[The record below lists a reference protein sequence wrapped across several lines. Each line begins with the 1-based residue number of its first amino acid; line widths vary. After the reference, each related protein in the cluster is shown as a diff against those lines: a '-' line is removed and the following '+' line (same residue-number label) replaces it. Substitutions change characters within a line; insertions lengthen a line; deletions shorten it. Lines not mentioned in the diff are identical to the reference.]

1 MFEFGRDLRKL
12 FAQARETEDLGWV
25 ELIGVDLLRNEA
37 RRESIDA
44 GRVSCARPFETERR
58 AAALWREHA
67 RRSGAAD
74 SLERAERAADSLARA
89 AATYDQKALAAVE
102 RALTL
107 TLRFDLQGE
116 PRRLDE
122 AERAIQA
129 VGKTHRAWVAMEA
142 TAAHAMISARQARL
156 SGDSKQLLDAAAL
169 LDRATQAASD
179 KTLPIAN
186 ELRLERAALSLEV
199 GVLNR
204 DGRLLDQAGRDLSA
218 LADRLAPDQR
228 PLGRARVLAL
238 CGAGLSAL
246 ATAAGHPEA
255 HAQGR
260 LMFQA
265 AAEQFT
271 PDHSPL
277 DWVAIQ
283 VAQAAHGEVDLMTL
297 IQAEALTEGRGLV
310 LGALVRER
318 RLAREVALALAVGD
332 HAGLDQL
339 ETRVLRRLPTSH
351 HAPLD
356 WVADQLGMARLALAR
371 RDLGGPEPV
380 ALNLILAEA
389 EGVAMEM
396 GAPALAA
403 RAAQIRC
410 EAGR

>member
-25 ELIGVDLLRNEA
+25 ELIGVDLLHSEA

-74 SLERAERAADSLARA
+74 SLDRAERAVDSLARA
-89 AATYDQKALAAVE
+89 ATTHDQKALAVVE

-107 TLRFDLQGE
+107 TLRFDLQGDT
-116 PRRLDE
+116 RRLDE
-122 AERAIQA
+122 AGRAIEA
-129 VGKTHRAWVAMEA
+129 VGKPHRGWVAMEA

-156 SGDSKQLLDAAAL
+156 SGDAKRLLDASALLDAA
-169 LDRATQAASD
+169 THAASD
-179 KTLPIAN
+179 KAQPIAD
-186 ELRLERAALSLEV
+186 ELRLERAALGLEV

-218 LADRLAPDQR
+218 LADRLSPDQR

-283 VAQAAHGEVDLMTL
+283 VAQAAHGEVDLMSL

-310 LGALVRER
+310 LGALIRER
-318 RLAREVALALAVGD
+318 RLAREVALAEAVGD
-332 HAGLDQL
+332 RSGLDQL
-339 ETRVLRRLPTSH
+339 EARVLKRLPTAH

-356 WVADQLGMARLALAR
+356 WAADQLGIARIRLAR

-380 ALNLILAEA
+380 ALHMILAEA
-389 EGVAMEM
+389 EAVAVEM
-396 GAPALAA
+396 GVPVLAE
-403 RAAQIRC
+403 RAACIRR
-410 EAGR
+410 EAGS

>member
-1 MFEFGRDLRKL
+1 
-12 FAQARETEDLGWV
+12 
-25 ELIGVDLLRNEA
+25 
-37 RRESIDA
+37 
-44 GRVSCARPFETERR
+44 
-58 AAALWREHA
+58 
-67 RRSGAAD
+67 
-74 SLERAERAADSLARA
+74 
-89 AATYDQKALAAVE
+89 
-102 RALTL
+102 
-107 TLRFDLQGE
+107 
-116 PRRLDE
+116 
-122 AERAIQA
+122 
-129 VGKTHRAWVAMEA
+129 
-142 TAAHAMISARQARL
+142 
-156 SGDSKQLLDAAAL
+156 
-169 LDRATQAASD
+169 
-179 KTLPIAN
+179 
-186 ELRLERAALSLEV
+186 
-199 GVLNR
+199 
-204 DGRLLDQAGRDLSA
+204 
-218 LADRLAPDQR
+218 
-228 PLGRARVLAL
+228 
-238 CGAGLSAL
+238 
-246 ATAAGHPEA
+246 
-255 HAQGR
+255 
-260 LMFQA
+260 MFQA

-356 WVADQLGMARLALAR
+356 WVADQLGMARLAWAR

-389 EGVAMEM
+389 EGVAMEI

>member
-25 ELIGVDLLRNEA
+25 ELIGVDLLHKEA

-129 VGKTHRAWVAMEA
+129 VGKTHRVWVAMEA

-156 SGDSKQLLDAAAL
+156 SRDSKQLLDAAAL

-179 KTLPIAN
+179 KALPIAN

-260 LMFQA
+260 LMFHA